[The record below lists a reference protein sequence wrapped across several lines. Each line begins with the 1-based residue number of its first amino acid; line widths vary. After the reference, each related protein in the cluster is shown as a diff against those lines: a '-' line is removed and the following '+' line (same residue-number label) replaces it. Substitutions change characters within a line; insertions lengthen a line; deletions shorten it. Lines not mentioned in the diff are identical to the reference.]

1 MNVKSDQISD
11 SEMTTSAQGQLH
23 AYVQPTDAPRLS
35 WYRSGGLLNERR
47 AHRVAFPETL
57 HVVGLRRCSGHGQF
71 VADTDGILARGR
83 DISIGGISFRHAASL
98 PHRFVAVSF
107 QSPFGTQTL
116 VAKLQWCRFAG
127 EGHYMSGGQLVVEAQ
142 FHSESDIDWDAIEAG
157 L

>member
-1 MNVKSDQISD
+1 MNVKSDRISD

-23 AYVQPTDAPRLS
+23 AYVQPTDSPRLS
-35 WYRSGGLLNERR
+35 WYRSGGLLNERL

-57 HVVGLRRCSGHGQF
+57 HVVGLRTCSGNGLF
-71 VADTDGILARGR
+71 VADTDGIIARGR
-83 DISIGGISFRHAASL
+83 DISVGGISFRHDDLL

-107 QSPFGTQTL
+107 RSPFGTQIL
-116 VAKLQWCRFAG
+116 VAKLLWCRFAG

-142 FHSESDIDWDAIEAG
+142 FHSELDIDWDAIQAG